1 MIDFHPI
8 WSSEIFEIDQET
20 GNAGFERNLS
30 KTGIDA
36 TKRYP
41 CPLCQDTARPK
52 LSFSPNEN
60 FWQEGC
66 SWCARSPILGVI
78 VPDLHGELVA
88 KKSRIETV
96 DFERPLCLELDGI
109 VTEYIISAKTKTF
122 GKREGIDCFKNKF
135 LEGFAKI
142 LMVNSLPRNL
152 VLKYSK
158 NFALRW
164 DSNFIFPVRSA
175 GIRSLLAAESM

>member
-1 MIDFHPI
+1 MLVLR
-8 WSSEIFEIDQET
+8 EICSKLESMRQ
-20 GNAGFERNLS
+20 NAIL
-30 KTGIDA
+30 D
-36 TKRYP
+36 
-41 CPLCQDTARPK
+41 PLCQDTAGPK

-96 DFERPLCLELDGI
+96 DFERPLCLELDWI

-122 GKREGIDCFKNKF
+122 GKREGIDCFKNEF
-135 LEGFAKI
+135 LESFAKI
-142 LMVNSLPRNL
+142 LMVNSLARNL
-152 VLKYSK
+152 VMKYSK

-175 GIRSLLAAESM
+175 GIRSLIFILYVYGTNYIPKTIQIRIN